1 MAHHPLSSPADMTQL
16 APPRLKLAEF
26 VRSPFRAEPPAGT
39 PIEAVLEPEYL
50 GHVAERLRP
59 GDKLEILPECMSYYA
74 EALVVDATKLSARIQ
89 LTLGPIPLDA
99 GEQVLASDIFESRWI
114 SPAVRFG
121 VVRKSDGA
129 LMAKH
134 LPSKADADRWIAH
147 RVGMK
152 AVATGHDQTEPPR
165 KAAKPAKSAK
175 TGRAVGRE
183 QGA

>member
-1 MAHHPLSSPADMTQL
+1 MAHHIFSTDTDGGRL

-39 PIEAVLEPEYL
+39 PLEAVLAPDYL

-74 EALVVDATKLSARIQ
+74 EALVVDATKLSAR
-89 LTLGPIPLDA
+89 LAVTLGPIPLDA
-99 GEQVLASDIFESRWI
+99 GEQVLASDEFEARWI

-121 VVRKSDGA
+121 VVRKADEA
-129 LMAKH
+129 LVAKR
-134 LPSKADADRWIAH
+134 LATKADADQWIAQ

-152 AVATGHDQTEPPR
+152 AVATRSAANDSKPAERR
-165 KAAKPAKSAK
+165 KAKA
-175 TGRAVGRE
+175 GGRE
-183 QGA
+183 KGA